1 MIPQSTRRFIEEV
14 DYALLASAS
23 AGGKPHLAA
32 GYGLRVVGD
41 DHVIFDAWFC
51 HRTLENIAGNP
62 NVAVMVLDREGRKG
76 YQLTGQ
82 VEKTE
87 EVAIL
92 NGFVPTAEQP
102 GMPQVEETLLVR
114 IDAVTRFS
122 GGVHT
127 DRRVDEEKQG

>member
-1 MIPQSTRRFIEEV
+1 MIPQSIRRFIEEV

-23 AGGKPHLAA
+23 SEGEPHLAA

-41 DHVIFDAWFC
+41 NHVIFDAWFC

-62 NVAVMVLDREGRKG
+62 KVAVMVLDREGREG
-76 YQLTGQ
+76 YQLTGE

-92 NGFVPTAEQP
+92 NGFVPTAEKP
-102 GMPQVEETLLVR
+102 GTPQVEETLLVR
-114 IDAVTRFS
+114 IDAVTSFS
-122 GGVHT
+122 GGIHT
-127 DRRVDEEKQG
+127 DRRVDDGK

>member
-1 MIPQSTRRFIEEV
+1 MIPQSTRRLIEET

-23 AGGKPHLAA
+23 AGGEPHLAA

-41 DHVIFDAWFC
+41 NRVIFDAWFC
-51 HRTLENIAGNP
+51 HRTLENIAENP
-62 NVAVMVLDREGRKG
+62 NVAVMVLDRSGRKG

-92 NGFVPTAEQP
+92 DGFVPTAEKP
-102 GMPQVEETLLVR
+102 GTPQVEETLLVR
-114 IDAVTRFS
+114 VDAVTRFS

-127 DRRVDEEKQG
+127 DHPL